1 MKRITKKD
9 LELFALEDSTVLGM
23 PGCILKVQDFKE

>member
-9 LELFALEDSTVLGM
+9 LELFALEDSTM